1 MIRDLEGEDKKAIAI
16 IKAYDGLDSDASV
29 VRFVLSENSKGASR
43 ACIS

>member
-16 IKAYDGLDSDASV
+16 INAYDGLDSDASV

-43 ACIS
+43 ACIR